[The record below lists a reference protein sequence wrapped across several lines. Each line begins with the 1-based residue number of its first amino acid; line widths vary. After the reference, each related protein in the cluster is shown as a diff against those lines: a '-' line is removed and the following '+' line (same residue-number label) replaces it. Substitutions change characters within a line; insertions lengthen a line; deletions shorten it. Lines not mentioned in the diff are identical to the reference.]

1 MSRGCADAG
10 RVRKWRDGPAE
21 RPAGVGEQ
29 GLRAFLFIAAAL
41 ALALTTGGCDR
52 CGDPVK
58 FNLPGLSACSD
69 SK

>member
-1 MSRGCADAG
+1 MAR
-10 RVRKWRDGPAE
+10 RVSKAARW
-21 RPAGVGEQ
+21 VGEQ
-29 GLRAFLFIAAAL
+29 GVRAFLFIAAAL
-41 ALALTTGGCDR
+41 ALALSASGCDR

>member
-1 MSRGCADAG
+1 M
-10 RVRKWRDGPAE
+10 
-21 RPAGVGEQ
+21 
-29 GLRAFLFIAAAL
+29 RAFLFIAAAL